1 MQKLKLSLDDL
12 QVESF
17 RTVPDAAGEAGT
29 VRGNVAA
36 GDAEIVDTDM
46 ITIVKSCY
54 GTHCDPS
61 CNNRTCIASC
71 NGSCAT
77 CNGTCNDP
85 TCFASS
91 PHVCC

>member
-17 RTVPDAAGEAGT
+17 RTVPEARGAEGT
-29 VRGNVAA
+29 VHGNAVG
-36 GDAEIVDTDM
+36 GDAVDTDM

-61 CNNRTCIASC
+61 CNNNTCNASC
-71 NGSCAT
+71 NGTCAT
-77 CNGTCNDP
+77 CHGTCHDP

-91 PHVCC
+91 PNICC